1 MSATPDIIASLVL
14 QEYEKLP
21 VKRKP
26 PVRENGLHEW
36 VPLSGI
42 VAEFRGGDDL
52 RCLSLATGM
61 KCLPQAKLPFARGNV
76 LHDWHAEVLAIRA
89 FNRFVLDE
97 CKLLAEGGPEA
108 ESLFLRRRRVDELE
122 LLQSSTTTTPWC
134 GQPFTWREDV
144 KLHMYCSEAPCGDAS
159 MELTMA
165 AQADAT
171 PWEVPSPVATPTADT
186 ATTTTTTPRAD
197 SPPVAPVLP
206 GRAYFQHLGVVRR
219 KPARGDAPTTLSK
232 SCSDKLAL
240 RQCTSLLSST
250 ASLLVSP
257 THAYLTTLI
266 LPSSQ
271 HSATGCERAF
281 SGRMA
286 AMKERT
292 DLFRG
297 GYRFAPFR
305 VDTTDLEFAYSR
317 RGVANRLA
325 LGGAAA
331 GANKMAASN
340 LAVAWTA
347 SGLEEASL
355 GGTLQGRKLFDP
367 RGASF
372 ASRRKMWALA
382 VEIASILG
390 AGLVGVQKTLAAQN
404 YKDLK
409 QSGMLQP
416 RRDVKNKATL
426 AALKGWVNNEG
437 DNDFSL

>member
-1 MSATPDIIASLVL
+1 MSVTPDIIASLVL

-26 PVRENGLHEW
+26 PVRDNGLHEW

-42 VAEFRGGDDL
+42 VAELRGGNDL

-61 KCLPQAKLPFARGNV
+61 KCLPQAKLPLAQGNV

-97 CKLLAEGGPEA
+97 CKLLAEGGPKA
-108 ESLFLRRRRVDELE
+108 ESLFLRRRRVDELQ
-122 LLQSSTTTTPWC
+122 LLQSATTTSWY

-171 PWEVPSPVATPTADT
+171 PWEVPSPAADT
-186 ATTTTTTPRAD
+186 ATATATPTSD

-219 KPARGDAPTTLSK
+219 KPARGDAPATISK

-257 THAYLTTLI
+257 TYAYLTTLI
-266 LPSSQ
+266 LPASQ

-286 AMKERT
+286 AMKDQKT
-292 DLFRG
+292 DIHHSG
-297 GYRFAPFR
+297 GYRFARFR
-305 VDTTDLEFAYSR
+305 LDTTDLEFAYSR

-325 LGGAAA
+325 LGGVAT
-331 GANKMAASN
+331 GADKMAASN

-347 SGLEEASL
+347 GGLEEASL
-355 GGTLQGRKLFDP
+355 GGTMQGRKLFDP

-372 ASRRKMWALA
+372 ASRRKIWALA
-382 VEIASILG
+382 VEIASTLG
-390 AGLVGVQKTLAAQN
+390 AGLVGIQKTLAAQN
-404 YKDLK
+404 YKELK
-409 QSGMLQP
+409 QSDMLQP
-416 RRDVKNKATL
+416 RRDVKSKATL
-426 AALKGWVNNEG
+426 TALKGWVKNEG
-437 DNDFSL
+437 DDDFSL